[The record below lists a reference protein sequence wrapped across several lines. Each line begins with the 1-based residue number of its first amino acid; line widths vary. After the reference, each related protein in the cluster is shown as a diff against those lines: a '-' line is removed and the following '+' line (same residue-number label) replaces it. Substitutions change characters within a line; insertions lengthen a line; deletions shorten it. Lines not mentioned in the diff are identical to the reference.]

1 MGAGGGQMFANDA
14 ANPIDIGQY
23 IIVPESHRSR
33 IGPPRTANLLS
44 SIATMVR
51 SRFGVLPA
59 IDFHDQSPFQTGE
72 IDDVGTYRMLSPELA
87 SQQLSAP
94 EMFPQ
99 LGFRVCHVRAQDAR
113 EIPLLPF
120 PHGWSPSIQE
130 PSFEHQDLTGS
141 VGKRHPPITT
151 FPRTRGKEN
160 SAPRMRGKENS
171 TRRSGG
177 TGIKNTKGRTRRPF
191 AQIRLKKLTSPS
203 AWRSPHPDRPANAP
217 W

>member
-1 MGAGGGQMFANDA
+1 MGAGGGQMCANDA
-14 ANPIDIGQY
+14 ANPIDIGQHV
-23 IIVPESHRSR
+23 IVPESDNHELQTSD
-33 IGPPRTANLLS
+33 A

-59 IDFHDQSPFQTGE
+59 IDFHDQSPFHTGE
-72 IDDVGTYRMLSPELA
+72 IDNLGTYRMLSPELA
-87 SQQLSAP
+87 SQQLSAT

-99 LGFRVCHVRAQDAR
+99 LGFRVCHVRPQDAR
-113 EIPLLPF
+113 EIPPLPF

-130 PSFEHQDLTGS
+130 PSFEHQDLTES
-141 VGKRHPPITT
+141 VGKLRAPSQPSPARGGRRI
-151 FPRTRGKEN
+151 PRDDL
-160 SAPRMRGKENS
+160 
-171 TRRSGG
+171 GG

-191 AQIRLKKLTSPS
+191 AQPGQAKLTSPN